1 MAKSLKAEE
10 TAMKDPP
17 RVVFQQASQYEE
29 RMAKE
34 LEKSQK
40 QRAKAEEEL
49 ERLQAKER
57 EADARHQK
65 AKAAKALA
73 LSDLNSA
80 EALDTPPGLPA
91 AQ

>member
-10 TAMKDPP
+10 TAVKDPP

-49 ERLQAKER
+49 ERLQAKELSLIHISEPTR
-57 EADARHQK
+57 
-65 AKAAKALA
+65 LA
-73 LSDLNSA
+73 LI
-80 EALDTPPGLPA
+80 
-91 AQ
+91 